1 MTSPSPSVI
10 WKIAPSALVPALV
23 YEIGNG
29 AVAPII
35 PLAALSAGASTTTAA
50 LMAAMTGVGRI
61 LGDVPAAKL
70 ADRVGDRRAMS
81 IAATVT
87 TLCWIACL
95 LTTSVVALGVALLVV
110 GACNSTFYLAR
121 QNYVAEVVAI
131 TMRARALSTLAG
143 AHRIG
148 LFVGPFLGAGA
159 IALGGLHAAF
169 AIGVIATVATGLC
182 LLFVRDLD
190 FASDR
195 PRHLRGTQG
204 ARAIFRQHRS
214 LFLSLGLMVATVG
227 AVRATRQSVL
237 PLWADEIGLSATVT
251 SLVFGIAN
259 LVDMSLFYPSGHV
272 MDRYGRLSVAIPAMT
287 LLGAGLIALPFTWEV
302 VGFTL
307 AAAVMSLGN
316 GIGSGIMM
324 TIGADVAPHDNR
336 TTFLSVWRLLSD
348 TGQAIG
354 PVVPAVCAAVATLSL
369 GIGITGGLGIV
380 AAIGLAR
387 WVPRYSTYATPAMA
401 RRQREAAA
409 RGEES

>member
-1 MTSPSPSVI
+1 MSTSGSTSVL
-10 WKIAPSALVPALV
+10 WKIAPSALLPALV

-35 PLAALSAGASTTTAA
+35 PLAALASGASTTTAA
-50 LMAAMTGVGRI
+50 LMAAMTGIGRI

-81 IAATVT
+81 IAAAVTALCWLACLVT
-87 TLCWIACL
+87 TSL
-95 LTTSVVALGVALLVV
+95 VALGIALLVV

-148 LFVGPFLGAGA
+148 LFAGPFLGAGA
-159 IALGGLHAAF
+159 ITLGGLRAAF
-169 AIGVIATVATGLC
+169 AIGVLATLATGLC
-182 LLFVRDLD
+182 LLFIRDLD
-190 FASDR
+190 LSGDR
-195 PRHLRGTQG
+195 PHHVRGARG
-204 ARAIFRQHRS
+204 ARAIFRDHRS

-227 AVRATRQSVL
+227 AVRATRQIVL

-259 LVDMSLFYPSGHV
+259 MVDMSLFYPAGHV
-272 MDRYGRLSVAIPAMT
+272 MDRWGRLAVAVPAMS
-287 LLGAGLIALPFTWEV
+287 LLGLGLIALPFTQEV
-302 VGFTL
+302 IGFTL
-307 AAAVMSLGN
+307 VAAAMSFGN

-324 TIGADVAPHDNR
+324 TLGADAAPHDNR

-348 TGQAIG
+348 TGQALG
-354 PVVPAVCAAVATLSL
+354 PVIPAACAAAATLSV
-369 GIGITGGLGIV
+369 GIGLVGSLGIV
-380 AAIGLAR
+380 AAVGLAR
-387 WVPRYSTYATPAMA
+387 WVPRYSTYATPSAA
-401 RRQREAAA
+401 RRQREAAG
-409 RGEES
+409 RGEG